1 MLIFLLMKRF
11 FSLLPVLILV
21 LSCGRSSYSPDR
33 ITVSVSIAPFKFFVD
48 EIGGSHFDVNVMVPP
63 GSDPHI
69 YEPLPVQVR
78 KLRQSEAYIANGC
91 LGFEMGWL
99 DRFHDINPEM
109 KKLDLSERIDLIT
122 AGSGGKDG
130 HHEGAD
136 PHYWVSPVSAFIIA
150 ETVKDLLCELDP
162 AHADEFS
169 ANYDSL
175 KVKISGLDSMAREL
189 FSGGERK
196 SFMIYHP
203 NLAYLARDYGLEEL
217 SVEHQGKEPT
227 PSRFRELID
236 RAVKD
241 SLNMILVQKEFD
253 TRNARA
259 IAGETGARIVII
271 DPLSADWLES
281 TKEIIM
287 MLHDSFN
294 Q

>member
-1 MLIFLLMKRF
+1 
-11 FSLLPVLILV
+11 
-21 LSCGRSSYSPDR
+21 
-33 ITVSVSIAPFKFFVD
+33 
-48 EIGGSHFDVNVMVPP
+48 
-63 GSDPHI
+63 
-69 YEPLPVQVR
+69 
-78 KLRQSEAYIANGC
+78 
-91 LGFEMGWL
+91 
-99 DRFHDINPEM
+99 M

-122 AGSGGKDG
+122 TGSGGKDG